1 MTPNLRFDKSLTK
14 KLLKSSKGEKLSTMS
29 IKWNLENNPDKIY
42 GSYYTNLFG
51 TVYGFLI
58 QRIDEET
65 YRMVMIASK
74 GKMMLFII
82 DDIDLYLEQITVQE
96 LFVENKQLM
105 IDVFAETKKL
115 LSAGLVV
122 VEEDKTYIYVHS
134 NK

>member
-14 KLLKSSKGEKLSTMS
+14 KLLKSSKGERLSPMS

-51 TVYGFLI
+51 TVYGFFI

-65 YRMVMIASK
+65 YRLVMITSK
-74 GKMMLFII
+74 GKIMLFII

-96 LFVENKQLM
+96 LFVQNTQIM
-105 IDVFAETKKL
+105 ADVFAETKKL

-122 VEEDKTYIYVHS
+122 IEEDKTYIYVHS
-134 NK
+134 NE

>member
-14 KLLKSSKGEKLSTMS
+14 KLLKSSKGERLSSMS

-51 TVYGFLI
+51 TVYGFFV

-65 YRMVMIASK
+65 YRLIMITSK
-74 GKMMLFII
+74 GKIMLFII

-96 LFVENKQLM
+96 LFVQNTQIM
-105 IDVFAETKKL
+105 ADVFAETKKL

-122 VEEDKTYIYVHS
+122 IEEDKTYIYVHS

>member
-14 KLLKSSKGEKLSTMS
+14 KLLKSSKGEKLSTVS

-51 TVYGFLI
+51 TVYGFFI

-65 YRMVMIASK
+65 YRMVMITSK

-82 DDIDLYLEQITVQE
+82 DDIDLYLEHITVQE

>member
-14 KLLKSSKGEKLSTMS
+14 KLLKSSKGEKLNATS

-51 TVYGFLI
+51 TVYGFFV

-65 YRMVMIASK
+65 YRMVMITSK

-96 LFVENKQLM
+96 LFVQNKQLM
-105 IDVFAETKKL
+105 IDVFTETKKL

-122 VEEDKTYIYVHS
+122 IEEDKTYIYVHS
-134 NK
+134 NE

>member
-14 KLLKSSKGEKLSTMS
+14 KLLKSSKGERLSSMS

-51 TVYGFLI
+51 TVYGFFV

-65 YRMVMIASK
+65 YRLVMITSK
-74 GKMMLFII
+74 GKIMLFII

-96 LFVENKQLM
+96 LFVQNTQIM
-105 IDVFAETKKL
+105 ADVFAETKKL

-122 VEEDKTYIYVHS
+122 IEEDKTYIYVHS
-134 NK
+134 NE

>member
-14 KLLKSSKGEKLSTMS
+14 KLLKSSKGERLSSMS

-42 GSYYTNLFG
+42 GSYYTSLFG
-51 TVYGFLI
+51 TVYGFFV

-65 YRMVMIASK
+65 YRLIMITSK
-74 GKMMLFII
+74 GKIMLFII

-96 LFVENKQLM
+96 LFVQNKQIM
-105 IDVFAETKKL
+105 ADVFAETKKL

-122 VEEDKTYIYVHS
+122 IEEDKTYIYVHS
-134 NK
+134 NE

>member
-1 MTPNLRFDKSLTK
+1 MTTNLRFDKSLTK
-14 KLLKSSKGEKLSTMS
+14 KLLQSSKGEKLSTMS

-51 TVYGFLI
+51 TVYGFFI

-65 YRMVMIASK
+65 YRMVMITSK

>member
-14 KLLKSSKGEKLSTMS
+14 KLLKSSKGERLSSMS

-51 TVYGFLI
+51 TVYGFFV

-65 YRMVMIASK
+65 YRLVMITSK
-74 GKMMLFII
+74 GKIMLFII

-96 LFVENKQLM
+96 LFVQNKQIM
-105 IDVFAETKKL
+105 ADVFAETKKL

-122 VEEDKTYIYVHS
+122 IEEDKTYIYVHS
-134 NK
+134 NE

>member
-14 KLLKSSKGEKLSTMS
+14 KLLQSSKGEKLSTMS

-51 TVYGFLI
+51 TVYGFFI

-65 YRMVMIASK
+65 YRMVMITSK

>member
-14 KLLKSSKGEKLSTMS
+14 KLLKSSKGEKLSATS

-51 TVYGFLI
+51 TVYGFFV

-65 YRMVMIASK
+65 YRMVMITSK

-96 LFVENKQLM
+96 LFVQNKQLM

-122 VEEDKTYIYVHS
+122 IEEDKTYIYVHS
-134 NK
+134 NE

>member
-14 KLLKSSKGEKLSTMS
+14 KLLKSSKGERLSSMS

-42 GSYYTNLFG
+42 GSYYTGLFG
-51 TVYGFLI
+51 TVYGFFV

-65 YRMVMIASK
+65 YRLIMITSK
-74 GKMMLFII
+74 GKIMLFII

-96 LFVENKQLM
+96 LFVQNTQIM
-105 IDVFAETKKL
+105 ADVFAETKKL

-122 VEEDKTYIYVHS
+122 IEEDKTYIYVHS

>member
-14 KLLKSSKGEKLSTMS
+14 KLLKSSKGERLSSMS

-51 TVYGFLI
+51 TVYGFFV

-65 YRMVMIASK
+65 YRLVMITSK
-74 GKMMLFII
+74 GKIMLFII
-82 DDIDLYLEQITVQE
+82 DDIDLYLEQIIVQE
-96 LFVENKQLM
+96 LFVQNTQIM
-105 IDVFAETKKL
+105 ADVFAETKKL

-122 VEEDKTYIYVHS
+122 IEEDKTYIYVHS

>member
-14 KLLKSSKGEKLSTMS
+14 KLLKSSKGEKLSTVS

-51 TVYGFLI
+51 IVYGFFI

-65 YRMVMIASK
+65 YRMVMITSK

>member
-51 TVYGFLI
+51 TVYGFFI

-65 YRMVMIASK
+65 YRMVMITSK

>member
-14 KLLKSSKGEKLSTMS
+14 KLLKSSKGEKLNATS

-51 TVYGFLI
+51 TVYGFFI

-65 YRMVMIASK
+65 YRMVMITSK

-82 DDIDLYLEQITVQE
+82 DDINLYLEQITVQE
-96 LFVENKQLM
+96 LFVQNKQLM

-122 VEEDKTYIYVHS
+122 IEEDKTYIYVHS
-134 NK
+134 NE

>member
-51 TVYGFLI
+51 TVYGFFI

-65 YRMVMIASK
+65 YRMVMITSK

-82 DDIDLYLEQITVQE
+82 DDIDLYLEHITVQE

>member
-14 KLLKSSKGEKLSTMS
+14 KLLKSSKGERLSSMS

-51 TVYGFLI
+51 TVYGFFI

-65 YRMVMIASK
+65 YRLVMITSK
-74 GKMMLFII
+74 GKIMLFII
-82 DDIDLYLEQITVQE
+82 DDIDLYLEQIVVQE
-96 LFVENKQLM
+96 LFVQNKQIM
-105 IDVFAETKKL
+105 ADVFAETKKL

-122 VEEDKTYIYVHS
+122 IEEDKTYIYVHS
-134 NK
+134 NE

>member
-14 KLLKSSKGEKLSTMS
+14 KLLKSSKGEKLNATS

-51 TVYGFLI
+51 TVYGFFV

-65 YRMVMIASK
+65 YRMVMITSK

-96 LFVENKQLM
+96 LFVQNKQLM

-122 VEEDKTYIYVHS
+122 IEEDKTYIYVHS
-134 NK
+134 NE

>member
-14 KLLKSSKGEKLSTMS
+14 KLLKSSKGEKLSTIS

-51 TVYGFLI
+51 TVYGFFI

-65 YRMVMIASK
+65 YRMVMITSK
-74 GKMMLFII
+74 GKMILFII

-122 VEEDKTYIYVHS
+122 IEEDKTYIYVHS

>member
-51 TVYGFLI
+51 TVYGFFI

-65 YRMVMIASK
+65 YRMVMITSK
-74 GKMMLFII
+74 GKIMLFII

-122 VEEDKTYIYVHS
+122 IEEDKTYIYVHS

>member
-14 KLLKSSKGEKLSTMS
+14 KLLKSSKGERLSSMS

-51 TVYGFLI
+51 TVYGFFI

-65 YRMVMIASK
+65 YRLVMITSK
-74 GKMMLFII
+74 GKIMLFII

-96 LFVENKQLM
+96 LFVQNTQIM
-105 IDVFAETKKL
+105 ADVFAETKKL

-122 VEEDKTYIYVHS
+122 IEEDKTYIYVHS
-134 NK
+134 NE

>member
-14 KLLKSSKGEKLSTMS
+14 KLLKSSKGEKLSTVS

-51 TVYGFLI
+51 TVYGFFI

-65 YRMVMIASK
+65 YRMVMITSK

>member
-51 TVYGFLI
+51 TVYGFFI

-65 YRMVMIASK
+65 YRMVMITSK
-74 GKMMLFII
+74 GKTMLFII

>member
-14 KLLKSSKGEKLSTMS
+14 KLLKSSKGEKLSTIS

-51 TVYGFLI
+51 TVYGFFI

-65 YRMVMIASK
+65 YRMVMITSK

-122 VEEDKTYIYVHS
+122 IEEDKTYIYVHS

>member
-14 KLLKSSKGEKLSTMS
+14 KLLKSSKGEKLNATS

-51 TVYGFLI
+51 TVYGFFI

-65 YRMVMIASK
+65 YRMVMITSK

-96 LFVENKQLM
+96 LFVQNKQLM

-122 VEEDKTYIYVHS
+122 IEEDKTYIYVHS
-134 NK
+134 NE

>member
-14 KLLKSSKGEKLSTMS
+14 KLLKSSKGEKLSTVS

-51 TVYGFLI
+51 TVYGFFI
-58 QRIDEET
+58 QRIDKET
-65 YRMVMIASK
+65 YRMVMITSK

-82 DDIDLYLEQITVQE
+82 DDIDLYLEHITVQE

>member
-42 GSYYTNLFG
+42 GSYYTNLLG
-51 TVYGFLI
+51 TVYGFFI

-65 YRMVMIASK
+65 YRMVMITSK